1 MKKEIKN
8 LYHPVILEHNKNPYL
23 FEKMEETDIVLEAYN
38 EVCGDQFKIFLK
50 MDGERIKQVS
60 FHGYGCAVSKAS
72 TSVLVKNIEGKKLS
86 ELKEIIDSFLDIFNE
101 DHSTENEEMLAFQV
115 AKDFSG
121 RLKCAT
127 LSWEEVRMFLIKE

>member
-8 LYHPVILEHNKNPYL
+8 LYHPVILEHNKKPYL
-23 FEKMEETDIVLEAYN
+23 FEKMEDADIVLEAYN
-38 EVCGDQFKIFLK
+38 EVCGDQFKIYLK
-50 MDGERIKQVS
+50 MDGEQIEQVS

-86 ELKEIIDSFLDIFNE
+86 ELKEMMESFLGIFN
-101 DHSTENEEMLAFQV
+101 DNTSNTNEEMLAFQV

-127 LSWEEVRMFLIKE
+127 LSWEEFLLFLK